1 MIAEILSV
9 GTELLMGQI
18 LNSNTQYISSRL
30 PEAGI
35 CVYFQSVVGDNP
47 KRLKSALDIAL
58 SRSDLVIMTG
68 GLGPTQ
74 DDLTKETVAA
84 AMGRKLVV
92 HPETL
97 KRIEDHFRKVN
108 KEMVE
113 SNKKQAFLPDNSKI
127 IENSNG
133 TAPGCIIEED
143 GKTIIMLPGP
153 PKEMIPMFDDTVMP
167 YLKDKSDIQIVS
179 KFIKIF
185 GLGESFVETKVEDL
199 IAKSS
204 NPTIATYA
212 KDGEVTVRVTA
223 QVSNGEDASLLLNPI
238 IDEFEKRFGKN
249 IYSTDNLNLEQVVG
263 DLLIR
268 NNITLSIAE
277 SCTGGLLSS
286 LITDVPGI
294 SKIFMGSIVCYSNDS
309 KINFL
314 NVSRN
319 TISNFGAVSRES
331 AVEMA
336 IGAKEKFNTDIGVSI
351 TGIAGP
357 AGATE
362 DKPVGLVYIALTD
375 SSSLD
380 IRELNLIGDRQKIRK
395 LSAMNSLDMIR
406 LWILKHY

>member
-1 MIAEILSV
+1 
-9 GTELLMGQI
+9 
-18 LNSNTQYISSRL
+18 
-30 PEAGI
+30 
-35 CVYFQSVVGDNP
+35 
-47 KRLKSALDIAL
+47 
-58 SRSDLVIMTG
+58 MTG

-97 KRIEDHFRKVN
+97 KRIEEHFRKVN
-108 KEMVE
+108 REMVE
-113 SNKKQAFLPDNSKI
+113 SNKKQAFLPDNSQI

-133 TAPGCIIEED
+133 TAPGCIIEEN

-153 PKEMIPMFDDTVMP
+153 PKEMIPMFDDSVMP
-167 YLKDKSDIQIVS
+167 YLKGKSDIQIVS

-238 IDEFEKRFGKN
+238 IDEFQKRFGKN
-249 IYSTDNLNLEQVVG
+249 IYSTDNLNLEQVAG
-263 DLLIR
+263 NLLIG

-294 SKIFMGSIVCYSNDS
+294 SRVFMGSIVCYSDDS

-314 NVSRN
+314 NVSQN
-319 TISNFGAVSRES
+319 TLNNYGAVSRES

-357 AGATE
+357 AGATK
-362 DKPVGLVYIALTD
+362 DKPIGLVYIALAG
-375 SSSLD
+375 SGSLD
-380 IRELNLIGDRQKIRK
+380 IRELNLIGGRQKIKK

-406 LWILKHY
+406 LWILKHC